1 MKLNRVGT
9 RKIRLHVMLAVKYPP
24 LAPNPELAI
33 RTANRFISTKKS
45 REPGLLVRE
54 DPSILLILM

>member
-9 RKIRLHVMLAVKYPP
+9 RKIRLHVMLAVTFS